1 VELKSITEKKKK
13 QYIILINGK
22 TQQHAS
28 KNPCIRYKNQNIGA
42 LWCFHPM
49 ALQTMC
55 THEFKKDCATHQTR
69 KDYGP

>member
-1 VELKSITEKKKK
+1 M
-13 QYIILINGK
+13 NGK

-28 KNPCIRYKNQNIGA
+28 KNPWIRYKNQNIGA
-42 LWCFHPM
+42 LCCFHPM

-55 THEFKKDCATHQTR
+55 THEFKKDSATHQTR